1 MEATLEIDEDL
12 LTTAEQA
19 ASEQGQ
25 TLSAFV
31 EKALRVACA
40 FSPKGLTARELEI
53 LALVYQ
59 GFGQQEIAVRLS
71 LSRSVVRYRLSK
83 IRAALQVGTRGEAAS
98 LPQSRQDSRNGERVE
113 LPTFRGKGLRPGV
126 NLNDSAGLLE
136 LMESPHAP
144 D

>member
-1 MEATLEIDEDL
+1 MVATLEIDGDL
-12 LTTAEQA
+12 LTTAEQT

-40 FSPKGLTARELEI
+40 QAGI
-53 LALVYQ
+53 
-59 GFGQQEIAVRLS
+59 
-71 LSRSVVRYRLSK
+71 
-83 IRAALQVGTRGEAAS
+83 RGEAAS
-98 LPQSRQDSRNGERVE
+98 LTPSRQDSRNGKRVE
-113 LPTFRGKGLRPGV
+113 LPTFRGQGLRPGV

-136 LMESPHAP
+136 LMESPHDP

>member
-1 MEATLEIDEDL
+1 MKATLEIDEDL

-25 TLSAFV
+25 ILSAFI

-40 FSPKGLTARELEI
+40 FSPKGLTAR
-53 LALVYQ
+53 Q
-59 GFGQQEIAVRLS
+59 GPG
-71 LSRSVVRYRLSK
+71 
-83 IRAALQVGTRGEAAS
+83 
-98 LPQSRQDSRNGERVE
+98 NGKRVE

-136 LMESPHAP
+136 LMESPHDP

>member
-1 MEATLEIDEDL
+1 METTLEIDEDL

-40 FSPKGLTARELEI
+40 FSSKGLTAR
-53 LALVYQ
+53 Q
-59 GFGQQEIAVRLS
+59 G
-71 LSRSVVRYRLSK
+71 
-83 IRAALQVGTRGEAAS
+83 
-98 LPQSRQDSRNGERVE
+98 PRNGERVE